1 MENFLDFVA
10 VLVAAAGEVDQDDL
24 VFGHR
29 WGELDGLGN
38 RTQMEIA
45 VIGNSE
51 FILGFRLAGIR
62 KTYASEN
69 DEKLIENITSALQ
82 DDEVGI
88 LVLNSSDMEKVPRKL
103 RETLENSVKPTVI
116 AIGGEEGGLSMRERI
131 KRSVGVDL
139 WK

>member
-1 MENFLDFVA
+1 
-10 VLVAAAGEVDQDDL
+10 
-24 VFGHR
+24 
-29 WGELDGLGN
+29 
-38 RTQMEIA
+38 MEIA

-62 KTYASEN
+62 KTYAAEN
-69 DEKLIENITSALQ
+69 EAKLTEYINGVLG
-82 DDEVGI
+82 DNEVGI
-88 LVLNSSDMEKVPRKL
+88 LVLNNSDMNRIPGRL
-103 RETLENSVKPTVI
+103 RVQLENSVKPTVI

>member
-1 MENFLDFVA
+1 
-10 VLVAAAGEVDQDDL
+10 
-24 VFGHR
+24 
-29 WGELDGLGN
+29 
-38 RTQMEIA
+38 MEIA

-62 KTYASEN
+62 KTYSADN
-69 DEKLIENITSALQ
+69 DEKRNEYITSVLQ
-82 DDEVGI
+82 DGEVGI
-88 LVLNSSDMEKVPRKL
+88 LVLNSSDMEKIPRRL
-103 RETLENSVKPTVI
+103 RATLDNSVKPTVI

>member
-1 MENFLDFVA
+1 
-10 VLVAAAGEVDQDDL
+10 
-24 VFGHR
+24 
-29 WGELDGLGN
+29 
-38 RTQMEIA
+38 MEIA

-62 KTYASEN
+62 KTFAAEN
-69 DEKLIENITSALQ
+69 DEQLAATITSALH
-82 DDEVGI
+82 DRDIGI
-88 LVLNSSDMEKVPRKL
+88 LVLNSSDMERVPRRL
-103 RETLENSVKPTVI
+103 RTTLENSVKPTVI